1 MGLHHRAQAARRLPA
16 GQNAADVAGIGNAL
30 DRRGGDMD
38 DNFAKS
44 LHEFDGIVDEVV
56 VSRETRVC
64 IGVASGLKMN
74 IVQNV

>member
-16 GQNAADVAGIGNAL
+16 GQNAADVAGIGDAL
-30 DRRGGDMD
+30 DRRGGDVD

-44 LHEFDGIVDEVV
+44 LHEFDGIVDE
-56 VSRETRVC
+56 RGGQLGNEGC